1 MESDTL
7 QDSLRVDTK
16 LGNRLTKERTRL
28 TLFGSPLLTLKYF
41 YLSAL
46 DSIWLFVRWTVAH
59 PATLFVVLPVLLLY
73 VFLKIAGVQEDTIEQ
88 IEFSSE
94 FVVWW
99 MGLGILSSIGFG
111 SGMHSGLLFL
121 FPHILKI
128 CLASERCGNLDF
140 DIRSDMWWRSDALQC
155 VPTVSKG
162 DPSDM
167 VGFWQVFLH
176 SLPAGILWGIGTAIG
191 EIPPYLL
198 SYQAAKAGRK
208 NIEAEEIAKL
218 EHSSSIR
225 YSKAASWYSKM
236 VALFQMTISKIKHW
250 MLDFIEKRGFWGIF
264 ILAAY
269 PNAAFDLCGICCGHF
284 LMPFWEFFGA
294 TLLGKGVVKV
304 AGQTAF
310 FVALFRKSTRESILE
325 YLEASIQSIT
335 IPGVNISATVVMHAI
350 REKINRSIQGFQSDV
365 IHRATESRHTSG
377 NLHHVL
383 NIRPR
388 VLIDSLR
395 QLLVDRPWQVVV
407 FVMVFVFFKNVIEQ
421 LANARASSDADT
433 KKNR

>member
-1 MESDTL
+1 MIGTML
-7 QDSLRVDTK
+7 Q

-46 DSIWLFVRWTVAH
+46 DSLWLFVRWTAAH
-59 PATLFVVLPVLLLY
+59 PATVFVVLPVLLLY
-73 VFLKIAGVQEDTIEQ
+73 GILKMLGVQEGTIGQ
-88 IEFSSE
+88 VEFSSE

-99 MGLGILSSIGFG
+99 VGLGILSSIGFG

-140 DIRSDMWWRSDALQC
+140 DIRSDIWWRSDAFQC
-155 VPTVSKG
+155 VPTVSRG
-162 DPSDM
+162 VSRDM
-167 VGFWQVFLH
+167 VSFWHVFLH
-176 SLPAGILWGIGTAIG
+176 SLPAGILWGIGTAVG

-208 NIEAEEIAKL
+208 NVEAEEIAKL

-225 YSKAASWYSKM
+225 YSKAESWYTKM

-294 TLLGKGVVKV
+294 TLLGKGIVKV

-325 YLEASIQSIT
+325 YLEASIQR
-335 IPGVNISATVVMHAI
+335 IPGVNISGAVVMHAL
-350 REKINRSIQGFQSDV
+350 REKINRSIEGFQSDV
-365 IHRATESRHTSG
+365 IHRASKDTSG
-377 NLHHVL
+377 MVFYDVFS
-383 NIRPR
+383 IRAL
-388 VLIDSLR
+388 VDSLK
-395 QLLVDRPWQVVV
+395 QVIVDRPWQVVV
-407 FVMVFVFFKNVIEQ
+407 FVMVFVFIKNVIEQ
-421 LANARASSDADT
+421 LANARATDVHN
-433 KKNR
+433 KNK